1 MFFIRTASAADP
13 RGRLLDGRRARLSD
27 LFCGRLLGLLQELTD
42 GYLQFGL
49 IHLSP
54 AFRLWPDTLRLPN
67 SRL

>member
-27 LFCGRLLGLLQELTD
+27 LFRGRLLGLLQELTD

-49 IHLSP
+49 TRCACQTVVYKKPEIQVGKM
-54 AFRLWPDTLRLPN
+54 
-67 SRL
+67 